1 MLTLIFTPKAG
12 EDLDALDQNVRKM
25 FLKHAEKLQAMPP
38 RRHLKFGLPF
48 NVEDVTKQ
56 ARMIY
61 KTTENELTILRCFA
75 THKEYEKWF
84 KSFK

>member
-1 MLTLIFTPKAG
+1 MPALIFTPKAG
-12 EDLDALDQNVRKM
+12 EDLNALDQSVRKL

-61 KTTENELTILRCFA
+61 ETNDSELIILRCFA
-75 THKEYEKWF
+75 THKEYEKWY